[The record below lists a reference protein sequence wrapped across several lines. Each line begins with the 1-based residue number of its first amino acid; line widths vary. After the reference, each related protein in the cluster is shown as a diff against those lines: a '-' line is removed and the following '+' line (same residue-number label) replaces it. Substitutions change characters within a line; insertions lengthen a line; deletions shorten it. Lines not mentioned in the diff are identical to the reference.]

1 MANAEF
7 FQTDCESILSQIKH
21 QEKQMRLKRRWLMGL
36 PTSKSDRKRFEEP
49 EFLKQRTLPESL
61 LREDDIFYET
71 IRMHIEEAF
80 GACNAEGWHS
90 VNEDH
95 MVLSGTRSITRKI
108 MSHLDD
114 LTNKGLY
121 LVATVLTR
129 GSREFEKTRWKMKKV
144 IKDLLPKVLGSRNHS
159 HQISICRQ
167 LSQLLS
173 DPKNFREKGVTFFMS
188 RSQSHHAAVKKV
200 LSGLKNLP
208 CEILIAMYRKLKG
221 SQAGMPQLL
230 PRRHGWGR
238 DYLIKQ
244 VRKYSE
250 RMLSELGEGDELQE
264 PLAKAMS
271 VPGLLLKLTPGF
283 QNSSVIEFYPFSS
296 EVESLQNEIAKAIL
310 LLKTKVRLPVLK
322 NLQLLLDPNAKI
334 SNRSLRTAIRKMLTE
349 YLFECSEMDA
359 IPKSIL
365 ETLAIIN
372 STCKKKINSNS
383 QSTLLGCFSKEKV
396 EEEVECI
403 LSVSALTKQIVL
415 DLLPDHD
422 FDQEF
427 TDAYMEE
434 LEESDD
440 GNDDDDGWLLEDRS
454 CRSSRS
460 RYTDSVDE
468 LESTAESIPFNVK
481 PPTSMTNGSISS
493 SPFTPQKDLNGG
505 SVEGLKP
512 NDFSGIDSI
521 NPNRIIPSS
530 LSWKSGFH
538 SRMVDV
544 DMNHNKVEGI
554 GRSFMPTDSNY
565 IPSPVSA
572 NQRCERCEPECNS
585 GIAPANT
592 PPFISSNFSCGEQTA
607 NDDKQSKCK
616 NQYLAIQEVCDETSM
631 VAYNLI
637 GHLLEKL
644 AQTEGLDL
652 DWRDHL
658 YLRGDNSMEEDSL
671 VGREE
676 QNLSEAYDGGSVVV
690 RVIEEQIPSFPK
702 SLLIPSE
709 F

>member
-1 MANAEF
+1 
-7 FQTDCESILSQIKH
+7 
-21 QEKQMRLKRRWLMGL
+21 MR
-36 PTSKSDRKRFEEP
+36 
-49 EFLKQRTLPESL
+49 
-61 LREDDIFYET
+61 
-71 IRMHIEEAF
+71 IEEAF
-80 GACNAEGWHS
+80 GASNAEGWYS

-95 MVLSGTRSITRKI
+95 MVLTGTHSITRKL
-108 MSHLDD
+108 MLDLDD

-121 LVATVLTR
+121 LVAMVLTG
-129 GSREFEKTRWKMKKV
+129 GSQEFDRTRWKMKKV
-144 IKDLLPKVLGSRNHS
+144 IKDLLPKVFGSRNHN
-159 HQISICRQ
+159 HQISICKQ

-173 DPKNFREKGVTFFMS
+173 DPKNFRKKGLKYFIPRF
-188 RSQSHHAAVKKV
+188 QSHHAAVKKV

-230 PRRHGWGR
+230 RRRHGWGR

-271 VPGLLLKLTPGF
+271 LPGLLLKLTPGF
-283 QNSSVIEFYPFSS
+283 QNSSVIELYPFSS
-296 EVESLQNEIAKAIL
+296 EVQSLQNDIAKAIL

-322 NLQLLLDPNAKI
+322 NLQLLLDPNAEVT
-334 SNRSLRTAIRKMLTE
+334 NRRLRTAIRKMLTE

-359 IPKSIL
+359 IPKNIL

-372 STCKKKINSNS
+372 GNS

-403 LSVSALTKQIVL
+403 LSVSAVTKQILL
-415 DLLPDHD
+415 DLLPNHD

-440 GNDDDDGWLLEDRS
+440 GDDGWLLEDRS
-454 CRSSRS
+454 CQSSRS
-460 RYTDSVDE
+460 HCIDSFYE
-468 LESTAESIPFNVK
+468 GESTGESKPFNSE
-481 PPTSMTNGSISS
+481 PPTSTTNASISS
-493 SPFTPQKDLNGG
+493 SSFTPQKDLNGG
-505 SVEGLKP
+505 PFEGLEPK
-512 NDFSGIDSI
+512 DFSGIDSV
-521 NPNRIIPSS
+521 NPNRNIASS
-530 LSWKSGFH
+530 LSWKSRFH
-538 SRMVDV
+538 SRMVNV
-544 DMNHNKVEGI
+544 GMNHNKVEGI
-554 GRSFMPTDSNY
+554 GGSFMPADNNLF
-565 IPSPVSA
+565 PSPVSA
-572 NQRCERCEPECNS
+572 NQTCERCEPECNS

-592 PPFISSNFSCGEQTA
+592 PPFISSNFSCGEEIA
-607 NDDKQSKCK
+607 DNDKQSKCK

-671 VGREE
+671 GI
-676 QNLSEAYDGGSVVV
+676 GST
-690 RVIEEQIPSFPK
+690 IPFPSFQLS
-702 SLLIPSE
+702 SLINNNNPQEGMNVHHDIFFSIIIYITCCNYM
-709 F
+709 

>member
-36 PTSKSDRKRFEEP
+36 PTSKSRRKRFEEP

-95 MVLSGTRSITRKI
+95 MVLSGTCSITRRI

-121 LVATVLTR
+121 LVAMVLTR
-129 GSREFEKTRWKMKKV
+129 GSCEFEKTRWKMKKV

-167 LSQLLS
+167 LSQLLT
-173 DPKNFREKGVTFFMS
+173 DPKNFRKKGVTFFMS

-200 LSGLKNLP
+200 LSGLKDLP
-208 CEILIAMYRKLKG
+208 CEILIVMYRKLKG

-283 QNSSVIEFYPFSS
+283 QNSSVTEFYPFSS

-322 NLQLLLDPNAKI
+322 NLQLLLDPNAKV
-334 SNRSLRTAIRKMLTE
+334 SNRCLRTAIRKMLTE

-372 STCKKKINSNS
+372 SNS
-383 QSTLLGCFSKEKV
+383 QSTLLECFSKGKV

-422 FDQEF
+422 FDREF

-440 GNDDDDGWLLEDRS
+440 GNDDDDDGWLLEDRS
-454 CRSSRS
+454 CQSSRS
-460 RYTDSVDE
+460 RCTDSVDE
-468 LESTAESIPFNVK
+468 VESTGESIPFNVK
-481 PPTSMTNGSISS
+481 PPTSTTNKSIPS

-505 SVEGLKP
+505 SVEGLEP
-512 NDFSGIDSI
+512 NDTSGIDSI

-530 LSWKSGFH
+530 LSGKSRFH

-544 DMNHNKVEGI
+544 DMIHDKVEGI

-565 IPSPVSA
+565 FSSPVSA
-572 NQRCERCEPECNS
+572 NQRCERCEPECNL

-592 PPFISSNFSCGEQTA
+592 PLFISSKFSCGEQTA
-607 NDDKQSKCK
+607 NNDKQSKCK

-658 YLRGDNSMEEDSL
+658 YLR
-671 VGREE
+671 VGKEE

-690 RVIEEQIPSFPK
+690 RVVEEQIPSFPRSGIEK
-702 SLLIPSE
+702 VKKLLGLW
-709 F
+709 